1 MIIMVTSDNLIQF
14 FLGWEGIGVMS
25 YLLINFWY
33 DRPEAN
39 RSAMKA
45 IFLNKIGDV
54 GFYFVIC
61 FFILFYRSVDF
72 GVIYNLTEGRD
83 DVSFEYSAVAWSK
96 FDLISFFIILAAV
109 GKSSQLALHMWL
121 PEAMEGPTPVS
132 ALLHSATMVTAG
144 VFLLVRMAP
153 ILESSA
159 AAHPAL
165 VWIGILTSFI
175 SSFIACN
182 QTDFKKIVAYSTTG
196 QLALMFIACGFSQ
209 YGLAM
214 QHLFNHAFFKASLFL
229 IAGSLI
235 HHVSSRQDVR
245 DFGNVLSYMP
255 FTFSM
260 FMLSTIS
267 LIGIPATSGFVSKE
281 YILESSFVGSGYE
294 DIVGILVSISICLTA
309 FYSIQL
315 LWLAFG
321 GYNWNSHFVIQ
332 ESRSPIF
339 YSILF
344 LCTSGVVTGFLF
356 QEVFNNVFIY
366 REIIPNDAGGFRAV
380 EMSPDLAWL
389 LIADLPLFFVFFSGV
404 ICLYFNNF
412 FREVTAKFYFISGPL
427 NALFTK
433 KFYFDFFIFYFIFS
447 LFFRIFYTGL
457 FKFYDRFVAEVWG
470 PRFLV
475 RLFSLDTLLSLKR
488 RGIGKIFNYF
498 RQFGY
503 GVVLIA
509 IGTLFMAWLSIH
521 WFLTKVFKGI
531 FVLFVIFL
539 FLVDFSISRLQLK
552 SDRLRGWGS
561 RLWHNIK
568 KILSRFKRRRRIQYR
583 NAISIFPWVHIWRFL
598 KESYYWSRVG
608 FLAVY
613 IFMFQVPYVLTRL
626 FINLFW
632 FAYLPTV
639 FSIHVLINHIYSRF
653 ISEAFNKWLWLYS
666 VDNRIDFISKFVS
679 EFEYYRPLMDSLL
692 YATVI
697 LCIMIFIGFVDHPHD
712 FLWKRGLRRIMV
724 FLMGRGS
731 YYTFHLRRRLMW
743 LSIVLVSCC
752 LVWGWSVRFI
762 FWLHIF
768 PAKFVCSYVLSF
780 FFLTFFLHFGPGV
793 LNYFFITFMIFQTIG
808 AFFLL
813 YKVWLWWRVKKFF
826 YVIWLINE
834 LILWRLIKKHF
845 IWPHRRF
852 VY

>member
-1 MIIMVTSDNLIQF
+1 MLKVIGLDVKSLFRMYIWGVVNFYMYLLILIIPLLSIIIVALLGRFLTRMFIGAISTCCIAVMVILSIFFFWEVCVCGVAVNIYLYQWVSIVEIPVYFGLTFDVLSVTMLLTISLISFAVHLFSLEYMFEDPSFKRFMLYITCFTFFMIIMVTSDNLIQF

-159 AAHPAL
+159 AAHSAL

-389 LIADLPLFFVFFSGV
+389 LLLICRCFLCFSQVLFVCISTTFLERWLLSFILFLVPSTR
-404 ICLYFNNF
+404 CSLKNF
-412 FREVTAKFYFISGPL
+412 IL
-427 NALFTK
+427 
-433 KFYFDFFIFYFIFS
+433 IS
-447 LFFRIFYTGL
+447 LFFTSFFLYFLGFFTRVYLNFTIDL
-457 FKFYDRFVAEVWG
+457 WRRCEV
-470 PRFLV
+470 R
-475 RLFSLDTLLSLKR
+475 D
-488 RGIGKIFNYF
+488 
-498 RQFGY
+498 
-503 GVVLIA
+503 
-509 IGTLFMAWLSIH
+509 
-521 WFLTKVFKGI
+521 
-531 FVLFVIFL
+531 
-539 FLVDFSISRLQLK
+539 
-552 SDRLRGWGS
+552 
-561 RLWHNIK
+561 
-568 KILSRFKRRRRIQYR
+568 
-583 NAISIFPWVHIWRFL
+583 
-598 KESYYWSRVG
+598 
-608 FLAVY
+608 
-613 IFMFQVPYVLTRL
+613 
-626 FINLFW
+626 
-632 FAYLPTV
+632 
-639 FSIHVLINHIYSRF
+639 
-653 ISEAFNKWLWLYS
+653 
-666 VDNRIDFISKFVS
+666 
-679 EFEYYRPLMDSLL
+679 
-692 YATVI
+692 
-697 LCIMIFIGFVDHPHD
+697 
-712 FLWKRGLRRIMV
+712 
-724 FLMGRGS
+724 
-731 YYTFHLRRRLMW
+731 
-743 LSIVLVSCC
+743 
-752 LVWGWSVRFI
+752 
-762 FWLHIF
+762 FWLG
-768 PAKFVCSYVLSF
+768 SF
-780 FFLTFFLHFGPGV
+780 L
-793 LNYFFITFMIFQTIG
+793 
-808 AFFLL
+808 
-813 YKVWLWWRVKKFF
+813 
-826 YVIWLINE
+826 
-834 LILWRLIKKHF
+834 
-845 IWPHRRF
+845 
-852 VY
+852 